1 MSDRIKCKFKPV
13 RWLKIKIIKE
23 RIKMTETMVKMYVIN
38 KIGELAKTAI
48 YRSEIIN
55 AGKTGIQKFE
65 TVVNNFW
72 DKAEEYILK
81 EKEVDRKW
89 VPDVIENLGEEAIHK
104 AIKVLRVELDPKKL
118 VQDIFNIEKKEN
130 PAAL

>member
-1 MSDRIKCKFKPV
+1 
-13 RWLKIKIIKE
+13 
-23 RIKMTETMVKMYVIN
+23 MTETMVKMYVIN

-55 AGKTGIQKFE
+55 AGKTGVEKFE
-65 TVVNNFW
+65 AVINGFW

-89 VPDVIENLGEEAIHK
+89 IPDTIEQLGEEAIHK
-104 AIKVLRVELDPKKL
+104 AIKVLRTELDARKL
-118 VQDIFNIEKKEN
+118 VQDIFNIEKIAN
-130 PAAL
+130 PGIL

>member
-1 MSDRIKCKFKPV
+1 
-13 RWLKIKIIKE
+13 
-23 RIKMTETMVKMYVIN
+23 MTEAMVKMYVIN
-38 KIGELAKTAI
+38 KVGELAKTAI
-48 YRSEIIN
+48 YRSEIVN
-55 AGKTGIQKFE
+55 KGKAGFEKFE

-81 EKEVDRKW
+81 EKEIDRKW
-89 VPDVIENLGEEAIHK
+89 IPDVVEKLGEEAIHK
-104 AIKVLRVELDPKKL
+104 AIKVLRTELDAKKL

>member
-1 MSDRIKCKFKPV
+1 
-13 RWLKIKIIKE
+13 
-23 RIKMTETMVKMYVIN
+23 MTETMIKVYCLN
-38 KIGELAKTAI
+38 KAVEFAKKGI

-55 AGKTGIQKFE
+55 AGKAGIEKFE

-89 VPDVIENLGEEAIHK
+89 IPDAIEKLGEEAIHEVVK
-104 AIKVLRVELDPKKL
+104 TLRVELDPEKL
-118 VQDIFNIEKKEN
+118 VQEIFDLEKSSNPNIF
-130 PAAL
+130 

>member
-1 MSDRIKCKFKPV
+1 
-13 RWLKIKIIKE
+13 
-23 RIKMTETMVKMYVIN
+23 MVKMYVIN

-55 AGKTGIQKFE
+55 AGKTGIEKFE
-65 TVVNNFW
+65 AVINGFW

-89 VPDVIENLGEEAIHK
+89 IPDTIEQLGEEAIHK
-104 AIKVLRVELDPKKL
+104 AIKVLRTELDARKL
-118 VQDIFNIEKKEN
+118 VQDIFNIEKIAN
-130 PAAL
+130 PGIL